1 MGTRAKLL
9 ITLAGTCA
17 VLGLSLGI
25 ASAATYVTSWGSHG
39 SAPGQFQRPHD
50 VAVDSDGDVYVADT
64 NNDRIEK
71 FASDGGFLRSFGGS
85 GSGPGQ
91 FFGPQGVAVDARS
104 ELRPGSEQLQRLRPV
119 AGP

>member
-50 VAVDSDGDVYVADT
+50 VAVDDESEAD
-64 NNDRIEK
+64 DIEEIGHPQIEK
-71 FASDGGFLRSFGGS
+71 PTAS
-85 GSGPGQ
+85 
-91 FFGPQGVAVDARS
+91 V
-104 ELRPGSEQLQRLRPV
+104 
-119 AGP
+119 